1 MRITEKENMMK
12 EIIEGLKKAG
22 IDVGPGEEY
31 FEQEEYAEIL
41 NEGGMGPISSEGE
54 KTIKVTHKTSGKT
67 LVVVDTSASRKQYAK
82 MGYTEAEEEIRVLD
96 IDWGT
101 AEIGGK

>member
-12 EIIEGLKKAG
+12 TEPRKI
-22 IDVGPGEEY
+22 
-31 FEQEEYAEIL
+31 
-41 NEGGMGPISSEGE
+41 NEDFGMGPISSEGE

-67 LVVVDTSASRKQYAK
+67 LVVVDTSASRKECAR